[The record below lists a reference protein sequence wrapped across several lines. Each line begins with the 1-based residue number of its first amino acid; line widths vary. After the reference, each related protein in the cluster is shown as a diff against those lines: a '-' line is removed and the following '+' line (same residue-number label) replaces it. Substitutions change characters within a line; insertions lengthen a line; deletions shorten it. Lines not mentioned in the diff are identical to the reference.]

1 MAAKMLIQIT
11 LITIVGNHRLFGMK
25 GASGESNFKGTYT
38 FTKTVSLQYSVRNFS
53 PEIPNTQ
60 SASPVM
66 PLDTPDSVSPTDVCK
81 ILESVLILPT
91 CGHLEILFLP
101 LR

>member
-38 FTKTVSLQYSVRNFS
+38 FTKTVSLQYSVYKQRS
-53 PEIPNTQ
+53 
-60 SASPVM
+60 
-66 PLDTPDSVSPTDVCK
+66 
-81 ILESVLILPT
+81 
-91 CGHLEILFLP
+91 
-101 LR
+101 